1 MLSIDLSVIVI
12 FVIVWILVL
21 VLSKVYFAPM
31 RRIMGR
37 RDDQIQQDQGAAQ
50 ETLEKYAETLQRIE
64 KDIDAAKISARETRE
79 EWVREAQREKEIMIE
94 EVSQE
99 CRQQVRKA
107 HRELDD
113 SVEHIKKELEPRSQE
128 LAEIITKRLLN

>member
-12 FVIVWILVL
+12 FLIVWILVL

-37 RDDQIQQDQGAAQ
+37 RDDQIQQDQDAAQ
-50 ETLEKYAETLQRIE
+50 EALDKHAETLQKIE
-64 KDIDAAKISARETRE
+64 KDIDAAKISAREIRE
-79 EWVREAQREKEIMIE
+79 EWVREAQREKESMIE

-113 SVEHIKKELEPRSQE
+113 KVEHLKKELEPRSQE

>member
-12 FVIVWILVL
+12 FLIVWILVL

>member
-31 RRIMGR
+31 RRIMRR

-50 ETLEKYAETLQRIE
+50 KALEKYTETLQKIE
-64 KDIDAAKISARETRE
+64 EDIAAAKISAREIRE
-79 EWVREAQREKEIMIE
+79 DWVREAQREKESMIE

-107 HRELDD
+107 HLELDD
-113 SVEHIKKELEPRSQE
+113 KVERLKKELEPRSQE
-128 LAEIITKRLLN
+128 FAEKITKRLLN

>member
-1 MLSIDLSVIVI
+1 
-12 FVIVWILVL
+12 VIVWILVL